1 MSAQEFFDVRS
12 RGRVIPPEARQ
23 QMRDNRKARRR
34 SAEALPAATAGAA
47 PAGQSPQQA
56 VIKLATWGKTVRA
69 AQHSVAYI
77 TRTRPGDDPALALT
91 ATDHLGNP
99 VLADHLSAAVDGWNL
114 KANADNLSKAA
125 RDAEPA
131 ARAGMSEQD
140 RYKARQSGHMILSMP
155 PRCNASQEQVHQ
167 AAGEALRE
175 IFGPSGVEY
184 LYVVHTD
191 HSARPHAHVV
201 FKATNIDG
209 IQIRVQPD
217 DLRVM
222 REIFAAKATEAGIP
236 LVATAREDR
245 PELAP
250 GIAAGEIPARTAKSY
265 YDIKA
270 EHSLKDIHWL
280 SKRAP
285 HFYDRHGAAYQ
296 QRLAGLTEPPAND
309 PLQSAHD
316 LALATVMSEPAP
328 VAPVAAPAEAQ
339 AAQDKID
346 PLHPLVLLDALS
358 GQSAVFSRTAIER
371 EIAKHTR
378 DPEKAAAALK
388 AVLLTSDL
396 VQLTPNPEADKQ
408 PPAKFALRATIELE
422 NHMLDVAEGLHERKA
437 HDVAGSTFRGALA
450 RFEREAGYSLSD
462 EQRQAVGHLVEA
474 GDLRS
479 VVGLPGTGKST
490 MLTAARMAWEEAG
503 YEVKGAALAGIAA
516 DNLAQSGIKSST
528 LAALLLRIDEQSD
541 LRPFASTG
549 QLTEAAADRL
559 DRHLAREID
568 KTTDQD
574 TKQVLADWRSELAAG
589 TMSAAARDYGQ
600 ACARDVL
607 RFPALTDRTVLV
619 IDEAGMIGSAQMAR
633 ILGAVEVAG
642 AKLALIGDPEQ
653 IQPIEIGGAF
663 RAIFQ
668 VTEGVTLEDVRRQ
681 REEWMRQATV
691 DISQGRADAAIAAYD
706 HAGAIHAG
714 ISADRAATLAQ
725 LEAQVEVS
733 PDDRRRVN
741 TIIDYI
747 EARRSAGAAF
757 YLQADHPNDAA
768 VVRFAAI
775 KKARDAAA
783 LAIAADIKAYRPW
796 LARFT
801 INGEHL
807 AADLLVADGKTRE
820 RAIEDATRHAESL
833 GIYEVEKSLPLE
845 ERLKLDLRSGARSE
859 LAAAWLIAY
868 QQKPDAARIVLS
880 HTNEDAHDLN
890 TRIRQGLK
898 HLGFLTGE
906 AVTTMTEDGEREFM
920 AGDRL
925 LFRRSHVFASETE
938 KVNVRNGT
946 LGSVTGIS
954 RNAEGD
960 VMLSVKLDSG
970 ASVSFSPDTFDGF
983 AQGYAVT
990 THKAQ
995 GVTVDQSFVLAS
1007 VGMNKHLLGVAMS
1020 RHREDTHVFA
1030 ATVDAASAGQVAK
1043 IAGKAERSET
1053 TLDYI
1058 REPVQRFAAAH
1069 GIDPGVTE
1077 KAAVQRAIGVDRRSW
1092 IIRQTDRLAE
1102 TWGAFRAHIQTRSA
1116 EQAPQDPHAPSRVEL
1131 PALHAK
1137 AQLELQKT
1145 FRGYVDAAEARQK
1158 FLELYAEKAGLAVW
1172 TINNRPEVFGT
1183 VRPEAI
1189 APKFNPRDAQISKEW
1204 WGEAA
1209 KRISSAAPP
1218 IPIVAKAILQAE
1230 RSARKIASDRQ
1241 GARRSAFSQR
1251 VARRAADRF
1260 GVLPGM
1266 QPTMPREPEQTTPQE
1281 PTPGLMRRIFRRGTP
1296 VTPTA
1301 SMPAA
1306 STPTPI
1312 EPHWSER
1319 FAVTPKQPD
1328 SGQSRSAQ
1336 RQATKRRKDRDH
1348 DKNR

>member
-1 MSAQEFFDVRS
+1 MPTV
-12 RGRVIPPEARQ
+12 
-23 QMRDNRKARRR
+23 
-34 SAEALPAATAGAA
+34 TAGVP
-47 PAGQSPQQA
+47 PAGQAPQQA

-77 TRTRPGDDPALALT
+77 TRTRPSDDPALALT
-91 ATDHLGNP
+91 ATDHLGNHVP
-99 VLADHLSAAVDGWNL
+99 PDQLRAAVDGWNL

-155 PRCNASQEQVHQ
+155 PRCNATQEQVHQ

-250 GIAAGEIPARTAKSY
+250 AIAAGDIPARTGKSY

-270 EHSLKDIHWL
+270 ENSLKDIHWL

-316 LALATVMSEPAP
+316 LALATVLSEPAP
-328 VAPVAAPAEAQ
+328 VAPVTAPAEA
-339 AAQDKID
+339 APDKID
-346 PLHPLVLLDALS
+346 PLHPLAVLETLS
-358 GQSAVFSRTAIER
+358 GQSAVFSRPAIER
-371 EIAKHTR
+371 EIAKHTS

-388 AVLLTSDL
+388 AVLWTSDL
-396 VQLTPNPEADKQ
+396 VQLTPNPETDKQ

-422 NHMLDVAEGLHERKA
+422 NRMLDVAEALHERKA
-437 HDVAGSTFRGALA
+437 HDVAGSALRGALT
-450 RFEREAGYSLSD
+450 RFEQEAGYPLSD
-462 EQRQAVGHLVEA
+462 EQRQAVQHLVEA
-474 GDLRS
+474 GDLRP

-516 DNLAQSGIKSST
+516 DNLAGSGIKSST
-528 LAALLLRIDEQSD
+528 LAALLLRIDEQAD
-541 LRPFASTG
+541 LRPLAATG

-559 DRHLAREID
+559 DRHLTREID

-574 TKQVLADWRSELAAG
+574 TKLILSDWRSEIAAG
-589 TMSAAARDYGQ
+589 TMSAAASEYGQ
-600 ACARDVL
+600 AWARDVL
-607 RFPALTDRTVLV
+607 RFPALSDRTVLV

-633 ILGAVEVAG
+633 ILEAVDVAG

-681 REEWMRQATV
+681 REDWMRQATV
-691 DISQGRADAAIAAYD
+691 DISQGRADAAITAYD
-706 HAGAIHAG
+706 QAGAIQAG
-714 ISADRAATLAQ
+714 IRADRAATMAQ
-725 LEAQVEVS
+725 LGDQIEVNLA
-733 PDDRRRVN
+733 DQRRVN
-741 TIIDYI
+741 VIIDYI

-757 YLQADHPNDAA
+757 YLQAEHPGDAA
-768 VVRFAAI
+768 ATQFAAF
-775 KKARDAAA
+775 KKARDDAA
-783 LAIAADIKAYRPW
+783 LMIAADIEQYRPW
-796 LARFT
+796 LARFA

-807 AADLLVADGKTRE
+807 AADMLVAGGEKRAT
-820 RAIEDATRHAESL
+820 AIEAVATHAQAL
-833 GIYEVEKSLPLE
+833 GLYEIEKSLPIE
-845 ERLKLDLRSGARSE
+845 DRLTLDLRSGAKAE
-859 LAAAWLIAY
+859 LTAAWLAAKEQAPEASRIA
-868 QQKPDAARIVLS
+868 LT
-880 HTNEDAHDLN
+880 HTNDDAHDLN
-890 TRIRQGLK
+890 THIREGLK
-898 HLGFLTGE
+898 VRGFLTGE
-906 AVTTMTEDGEREFM
+906 AVTTMTEGGEREFM

-925 LFRRSHVFASETE
+925 LFRRSHVFEIETE